1 MKLKDIASR
10 IDSHLKRFEHTPSL
24 NPLDRKYGTRPYFWA
39 NSYAAGRFV
48 YVTYIS
54 YQGTD
59 HLTKDEA
66 TRYLAWLDAGNVG
79 RHIEALARPA
89 RLAGH

>member
-10 IDSHLKRFEHTPSL
+10 IRAHLRRFEDDPKINTTKPQ
-24 NPLDRKYGTRPYFWA
+24 PYGGVPYFWVNA
-39 NSYAAGRFV
+39 YAAGRFV

-54 YQGTD
+54 YQGNS

-79 RHIEALARPA
+79 RHFEAFREVGA
-89 RLAGH
+89 